1 MTTFK
6 MQISFLKCNMK
17 IHIKT
22 HGCTNNYHE
31 SEIIAGILTK
41 NNFKIID
48 NPEDSDV
55 NIINICTVKGIDTA
69 LRTIRNTKEK
79 FPEKKLIIAGCISK
93 DIIPEIRKI
102 DENAALVNT
111 HNITS
116 IVELIEE
123 LMHNNVLES
132 LTRTKEPKLNLP
144 NIKLNKTV
152 GIVPI
157 ASGCVDHCAYCSV
170 KLIKGHIYSYP
181 KEKIIEEIKNNLK
194 QGCKEIWLTSQDN
207 GAYGLDN
214 GDYKLIELMK
224 EILSIKK
231 DFKIRLGMLNPHH
244 ALKMLDNLI
253 ELYQDDKMFKFIH
266 IPVESGNNE
275 ILTSMK
281 RKYNVY
287 EYKDMVDK
295 LRSKVKNITIAT
307 DMIVGFPGETEL
319 QFHDS
324 LQLIAELKPDVLNIS
339 RFHPRPNTK
348 AFKMK
353 QLDSW
358 RIKDRSREMTLLFNK
373 IAEQQ
378 NKKWLNWEGEVLID
392 GKGKYG
398 TLISR
403 TFNYKQVVLRG
414 NFELGGKAR
423 VRIKEV
429 TAHDLRADVLEKL

>member
-1 MTTFK
+1 
-6 MQISFLKCNMK
+6 MK
-17 IHIKT
+17 IYIQT

-31 SEIIAGILTK
+31 SEILMGILAK
-41 NNFKIID
+41 NNFSIAT
-48 NPEDSDV
+48 NPEDSDI

-69 LRTIRNTKEK
+69 MRTIRNTKEK
-79 FPEKKLIIAGCISK
+79 FPEKKLIITGCISK

-102 DENAALVNT
+102 DEQAALVNT

-116 IVELIEE
+116 IVEVIEE

-132 LTRTKEPKLNLP
+132 LTRTKEAKLSLPKIRLNDS
-144 NIKLNKTV
+144 I

-181 KEKIIEEIKNNLK
+181 QEKIIEEIKNNLK
-194 QGCKEIWLTSQDN
+194 DGCREIWLTSQDN
-207 GAYGLDN
+207 GAYGMDN
-214 GDYKLIELMK
+214 GEYKLIELLK
-224 EILSIKK
+224 EILSINK

-244 ALKMLDNLI
+244 ALKMLDGLI
-253 ELYQDDKMFKFIH
+253 EVFQDDKMFKFIH
-266 IPVESGNNE
+266 LPVESGNNE

-295 LRSKVKNITIAT
+295 LRSKVKDITIAT
-307 DMIVGFPGETEL
+307 DIIVGFPGETEL

-324 LQLIAELKPDVLNIS
+324 LQLIAEIKPDVLNIS
-339 RFHPRPNTK
+339 RFHPRPNTR

-353 QLDSW
+353 QADS
-358 RIKDRSREMTLLFNK
+358 RGIKNRSREMTRLFEK
-373 IAEQQ
+373 ISIKNNER
-378 NKKWLNWEGEVLID
+378 WLGWEGEVLVD

-414 NFELGGKAR
+414 SFELGDK
-423 VRIKEV
+423 VKVKIKEATV
-429 TAHDLRADVLEKL
+429 HDLRGELLEK

>member
-1 MTTFK
+1 
-6 MQISFLKCNMK
+6 MK
-17 IHIKT
+17 IYIQT

-31 SEIIAGILTK
+31 SEILMGILTK
-41 NNFKIID
+41 NNFRIID
-48 NPEDSDV
+48 NLEDSDV
-55 NIINICTVKGIDTA
+55 SIINICTVKGIDTA

-79 FPEKKLIIAGCISK
+79 FPEKKLIITGCISK

-102 DENAALVNT
+102 DENAPLVNT

-116 IVELIEE
+116 IVEVIEE

-132 LTRTKEPKLNLP
+132 LTRTKEAKLSLPKIRLNDA
-144 NIKLNKTV
+144 I

-181 KEKIIEEIKNNLK
+181 QEKIIEEIKNNLK
-194 QGCKEIWLTSQDN
+194 DGCKEIWLTSQDN

-214 GDYKLIELMK
+214 GEYKLIELLK
-224 EILSIKK
+224 EILSINK

-244 ALKMLDNLI
+244 ALKMLDGLI
-253 ELYQDDKMFKFIH
+253 EIFQDDKMFKFIH

-295 LRSKVKNITIAT
+295 LRSKVKDITIAT
-307 DMIVGFPGETEL
+307 DMIVGFPAETEI
-319 QFHDS
+319 QFHES
-324 LQLIAELKPDVLNIS
+324 LQLIAEIKPDVLNIS
-339 RFHPRPNTK
+339 RFHPRPNTR
-348 AFKMK
+348 AFKME
-353 QLDSW
+353 QIDSW
-358 RIKDRSREMTLLFNK
+358 KVKNRSREMTRLFEK
-373 IAEQQ
+373 ISAKNNE
-378 NKKWLNWEGEVLID
+378 KWLNWKGEVLID

-414 NFELGGKAR
+414 NFELGDKVR
-423 VRIKEV
+423 VKIKETTV
-429 TAHDLRADVLEKL
+429 HDLRGVVLEN